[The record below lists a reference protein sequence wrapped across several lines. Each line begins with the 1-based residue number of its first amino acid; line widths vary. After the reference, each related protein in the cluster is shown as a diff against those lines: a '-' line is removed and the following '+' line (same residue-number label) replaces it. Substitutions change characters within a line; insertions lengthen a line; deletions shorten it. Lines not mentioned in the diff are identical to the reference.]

1 MYTSFAIYTESL
13 NSNASHLY
21 RGNSMILSVLDVAIS
36 ALSAWFALHAL
47 RETFN
52 LSVKTVDAA
61 GSSRSV

>member
-1 MYTSFAIYTESL
+1 
-13 NSNASHLY
+13 
-21 RGNSMILSVLDVAIS
+21 MILSVLDVAIS
-36 ALSAWFALHAL
+36 ALSAWFALLAL